1 MTIFI
6 NLGQGY
12 GYNCDLDHL
21 QDVYIRK
28 FVERYGCFDNDD
40 PNYLYGDCHIDLEG
54 L

>member
-21 QDVYIRK
+21 QDVY
-28 FVERYGCFDNDD
+28 
-40 PNYLYGDCHIDLEG
+40 LESLLKG
-54 L
+54 MVVLIMMIQIICMVIVILI